1 MQGYSSQETAKL
13 LGMSVTEVLGY
24 VRAGFL
30 NPERGQKREYRFGF
44 QDLVLLRTAK
54 ALVANQIAPKVVRKA
69 LRALQ
74 ARLPEGTSLTRYKV
88 STEGRRVIV
97 RDQGTAWIPESGQV
111 LLDFNLETSGSAAQ
125 DLGSDHDE
133 ATSSAE
139 AWFVQ
144 GCECEVEDVDQAKYA
159 YTQALALAPSHAGAR
174 INLGRI
180 FHEEGQL
187 SQAIEQ
193 YQQALQWTPDCA
205 IAAYNLGIAFEDID
219 DIPAAVQA
227 YETAVRLDENLEDAH
242 YNLAQLYETL
252 GQQIKALGHLKAYHR
267 LTHDA

>member
-1 MQGYSSQETAKL
+1 MHGYSSQEAAKL

-30 NPERGQKREYRFGF
+30 NPERGLRRGYRFGF

-54 ALVANQIAPKVVRKA
+54 ALMANQIAPKTVRRA

-74 ARLPEGTSLTRYKV
+74 ARLPEGTPLTRYKV
-88 STEGRRVIV
+88 STEGRRVVV

-111 LLDFNLETSGSAAQ
+111 LLDFNLETSSVAQ
-125 DLGSDHDE
+125 DLGSDNDE

-139 AWFVQ
+139 AWFVR
-144 GCECEVEDVDQAKYA
+144 GCELETEDLDQARQA
-159 YTQALALAPSHAGAR
+159 YMQALALEPSYTGAR
-174 INLGRI
+174 INLGRLL
-180 FHEEGQL
+180 HEDGQL
-187 SQAIEQ
+187 TEAIAQ
-193 YQQALQWTPDCA
+193 YQQALRWAPDSA
-205 IAAYNLGIAFEDID
+205 IAAYNLGIAFEDMN

-242 YNLAQLYETL
+242 YNLAQLYEKI
-252 GQQIKALGHLKAYHR
+252 GQQVKALGHLKAYHR